1 MKVAEILQ
9 MPNDGR
15 IPPSQGTAWS
25 KFSSLLRK
33 HDLSPTNERC

>member
-1 MKVAEILQ
+1 MKVAEILHTL
-9 MPNDGR
+9 NDRR